1 MNSIPFLTLLP
12 ILVLWTDAFQLVDS
26 KAQQAIQSGK
36 IKDAETLYK
45 DFILQSQ
52 PSIEEVSLAK
62 KGLALAYFKD
72 QEHEKAFTIFLES
85 LDYQPQNKD
94 KVHEDSNSY
103 QEALKVY
110 LQDAGL
116 NPKETAVIIETKYK
130 AIYEVNRDDYSLG
143 YLLAVGQANLNQYD
157 RFFDLFYLAYQR
169 DPEHFLAY
177 KSKAALYIKLF
188 ERARSDQERECLRI
202 KILSHVEKAIQL
214 EPKDASLYR
223 MLIGLTADSSKQAVL
238 VQNLKKIV
246 DNNIVISRIDI
257 PYYAEMAIAFE
268 EYDLAQDFLN
278 KAREWYSYSRVITV
292 AQQHLDEIRS
302 QR

>member
-12 ILVLWTDAFQLVDS
+12 VLLLWTEAFHLMDS
-26 KAQQAIQSGK
+26 KAQQAIQSGNV
-36 IKDAETLYK
+36 KDAETLYK
-45 DFILQSQ
+45 NFISQSQ

-94 KVHEDSNSY
+94 KVHEDTSSY

-116 NPKETAVIIETKYK
+116 NPKETALIIEKKYK
-130 AIYEVNRDDYSLG
+130 AIYEVNKSDYSLG

-157 RFFDLFYLAYQR
+157 RFFDLFYLAYQK
-169 DPEHFLAY
+169 DPDHFLAY

-188 ERARSDQERECLRI
+188 ERARSDQERDDLRL
-202 KILSHVEKAIQL
+202 KILNHVEKAIQL

-223 MLIGLTADSSKQAVL
+223 MLVGLTADSSKQTVL
-238 VQNLKKIV
+238 VQNLKKII